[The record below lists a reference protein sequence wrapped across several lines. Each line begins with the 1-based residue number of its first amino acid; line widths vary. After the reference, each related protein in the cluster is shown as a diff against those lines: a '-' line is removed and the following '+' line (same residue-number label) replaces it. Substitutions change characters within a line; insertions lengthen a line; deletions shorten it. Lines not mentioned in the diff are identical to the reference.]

1 MRQTTSS
8 ARSGPS
14 AKALDPAAIAGIER
28 IRRDPAAFMRT
39 FLGADLWEKQVE
51 IAESVRDHRR
61 TSVRSCHGIGKSFLS
76 ARIIIWFL
84 HAYPSSI
91 VVSTAPTAN
100 QVVNII
106 WREVGAAYASR
117 ALPLLGRCLTQRYE
131 IAPDWYALGFKAED
145 TATDSF
151 QGFHAEHALVVIDEA
166 AGVADTV
173 FHALNAVLTS
183 EAARLLFIGN
193 PTSTDGTFYDSFHKS
208 RALYHTIAV
217 EAADTPNMRAG
228 ETVRP
233 YLITQQWIDE
243 AIAEHGED
251 SPYVQSRVYARFPAI
266 GENTLIPLSWLEPVP
281 HREMPEGGEWHAGVD
296 VARFGGDENAICIR
310 RGSRI
315 VHQDHWNGMDLME
328 TVGKVRSVLADYPPM
343 ESVKVD
349 VIGLGAGVA
358 DRLREENYPVV
369 DVNVGAASSDNEQW
383 LNLRCE
389 LWWQVRERFR
399 AAAIAGP
406 LDDVTMGQLSSIRY
420 KYDSRHT
427 KPVIESKEDAKRL
440 RKVKS
445 PDRAEAVMLA
455 FATLSTGPGLPM
467 QWITQQPDFRKAHL
481 PQPLTDEERAA
492 ARLADYLRQQ
502 NGE

>member
-1 MRQTTSS
+1 MPPTATSP
-8 ARSGPS
+8 RSGRS
-14 AKALDPAAIAGIER
+14 AKATLSADEVAGIER
-28 IRRDPAAFMRT
+28 ARRDPAAFMRH

-76 ARIIIWFL
+76 ARLVLWFL
-84 HAYPSSI
+84 HAFPSS
-91 VVSTAPTAN
+91 VVVTTAPTGN
-100 QVVNII
+100 QVRNIL

-117 ALPLLGRCLTQRYE
+117 KLPLLGRCLTQTYD
-131 IAPDWYALGFKAED
+131 IASDWYALGFKAED

-151 QGFHAEHALVVIDEA
+151 QGFHAEHALVIIDEA

-183 EAARLLFIGN
+183 ESARLLLIGN
-193 PTSTDGTFYDSFHKS
+193 PTSVDGTFYDSFHS
-208 RALYHTIAV
+208 ARGIYHTITV

-228 ETVRP
+228 RTVRP
-233 YLITQQWIDE
+233 YLITQQWIDD

-251 SPYVQSRVYARFPAI
+251 SPYVQSRVYARFPSV
-266 GENTLIPLSWLEPVP
+266 GENTLIPLAWIEPVP
-281 HREMPEGGEWHAGVD
+281 HREMPDGGEWQAGVD
-296 VARFGGDENAICIR
+296 VARFGGDENAICVR
-310 RGSRI
+310 HGSRI
-315 VHQDHWNGMDLME
+315 VRQDHWNGMDLME
-328 TVGKVRSVLADYPPM
+328 SVGKVRSILADYPPM
-343 ESVKVD
+343 DSVKVD

-358 DRLREENYPVV
+358 DRLREQGYPVV
-369 DVNVGAASSDNEQW
+369 DINVGAGSSDSEQW
-383 LNLRCE
+383 QNLRCE
-389 LWWQVRERFR
+389 LWWQLRERFR
-399 AAAIAGP
+399 EGAIAGS

-455 FATLSTGPGLPM
+455 FAP
-467 QWITQQPDFRKAHL
+467 
-481 PQPLTDEERAA
+481 
-492 ARLADYLRQQ
+492 RQSLDWYSV
-502 NGE
+502 